1 MNLSEAVRLERD
13 KRKRQAF
20 FRREQDILSVCES
33 LMAERGVRQVSVD
46 MVAARTGIGK
56 GTIYKHFDS
65 KRDMLIAIAAR
76 YFKMLIDLLGRSK
89 DPMCAVSEWIEAQ
102 LYAARRSLLIHE
114 LVDILEDD
122 SDALN
127 KIQDAR
133 YQMRKRLAQVL
144 SGSSSTQGRPF
155 ERAMWLDAIVR
166 GALVEMESAL
176 KSESF
181 DEDEWVESITRIV
194 PVLMSQSKIKIKRQD
209 LTYL

>member
-1 MNLSEAVRLERD
+1 MNLSEAVRLERE

-20 FRREQDILSVCES
+20 IRREQDILSVCES
-33 LMAERGVRQVSVD
+33 LMAEKGVRQVSVD
-46 MVAARTGIGK
+46 TIAARTGIGK

-65 KRDMLIAIAAR
+65 KRDMLIAIAER
-76 YFKMLIDLLGRSK
+76 YFAMLVELLGRSN
-89 DPMCAVSEWIEAQ
+89 DPARAVADWIEAQ

-114 LVDILEDD
+114 LVDTLSDD
-122 SDALN
+122 ATALN
-127 KIQDAR
+127 KIQEAQ

-144 SGSSSTQGRPF
+144 SGSSSTRGKPF
-155 ERAMWLDAIVR
+155 ERAMWLDAIVQ

-176 KSESF
+176 KFDSF

-194 PVLMSQSKIKIKRQD
+194 PILMNQSKQQSKDKG

>member
-1 MNLSEAVRLERD
+1 MSLSEAVRLERE

-20 FRREQDILSVCES
+20 IRREQDILSVCES
-33 LMAERGVRQVSVD
+33 LMAEKGVRQVSVD
-46 MVAARTGIGK
+46 MIAARTGIGK

-65 KRDMLIAIAAR
+65 KRDILIAIAER
-76 YFKMLIDLLGRSK
+76 YFAMLVELLGRSN
-89 DPMCAVSEWIEAQ
+89 DPARAVSDWIEAQ
-102 LYAARRSLLIHE
+102 LYASRRALLVHE
-114 LVDILEDD
+114 LVDTL
-122 SDALN
+122 SADAAALS

-144 SGSSSTQGRPF
+144 SGSSSTQDQPF
-155 ERAMWLDAIVR
+155 ERAMWLDALVQ

-176 KSESF
+176 KFDSF

-194 PVLMSQSKIKIKRQD
+194 PLLMNQSKQKSKDQG

>member
-1 MNLSEAVRLERD
+1 VSLSEAVRLERE

-20 FRREQDILSVCES
+20 IRREQDILSVCES
-33 LMAERGVRQVSVD
+33 LMAEKGVRQVSVD
-46 MVAARTGIGK
+46 MIAARTGIGK

-65 KRDMLIAIAAR
+65 KRDMLIAIAER
-76 YFKMLIDLLGRSK
+76 YFAMLIELLGRSN
-89 DPMCAVSEWIEAQ
+89 DPIRAVSDWIEAQ
-102 LYAARRSLLIHE
+102 LYASRRALLVHE
-114 LVDILEDD
+114 LVDTL
-122 SDALN
+122 SADAAALS

-144 SGSSSTQGRPF
+144 SGSSSTQDQPF
-155 ERAMWLDAIVR
+155 ERAMWLDALVQ

-176 KSESF
+176 KFDSF

-194 PVLMSQSKIKIKRQD
+194 PLLMNQSKQKSKDQG

>member
-1 MNLSEAVRLERD
+1 VSLSEAVRLERE

-20 FRREQDILSVCES
+20 IRREQDILSVCES
-33 LMAERGVRQVSVD
+33 LMAEKGVRQVSVD
-46 MVAARTGIGK
+46 MIAARTGIGK

-65 KRDMLIAIAAR
+65 KRDILIAIAER
-76 YFKMLIDLLGRSK
+76 YFAMLIELLGRSN
-89 DPMCAVSEWIEAQ
+89 DPARAVSDWIEAQ
-102 LYAARRSLLIHE
+102 LYASRRALLVHE
-114 LVDILEDD
+114 LVDTL
-122 SDALN
+122 SADAAALS

-144 SGSSSTQGRPF
+144 SGSSSTQDQPF
-155 ERAMWLDAIVR
+155 ERAMWLDALVQ

-176 KSESF
+176 KFDSF

-194 PVLMSQSKIKIKRQD
+194 PLLMNQSKQKSKDQG